1 MGTAGCVPSRAGR
14 LSLRAVVR
22 TVPRRAAGLRLG
34 PCFFWTSAFLTA
46 PWLGSWALLPPRHS
60 ESCVIPTRPNTP
72 ASVSQQAPE
81 WSPICLKGFR
91 GGPHSVLSL
100 CPRRIAR
107 ADTVMLRGPLSSA
120 PRLLR
125 ASGCRQAPRRC
136 PGLRAAGSSSALSGP
151 QLPPLSSESIL
162 SSAAVV
168 RIRDL

>member
-1 MGTAGCVPSRAGR
+1 MNCSGHQGEAGLWGQGLRQHPIQQRPQAPGSAPGLGPSDVQHLPELAALSRGAAEACGVDGHGWLRPQQGR
-14 LSLRAVVR
+14 EAE
-22 TVPRRAAGLRLG
+22 PPGHGPHCARRAAGLRLG

-100 CPRRIAR
+100 CP
-107 ADTVMLRGPLSSA
+107 
-120 PRLLR
+120 
-125 ASGCRQAPRRC
+125 
-136 PGLRAAGSSSALSGP
+136 
-151 QLPPLSSESIL
+151 
-162 SSAAVV
+162 
-168 RIRDL
+168 